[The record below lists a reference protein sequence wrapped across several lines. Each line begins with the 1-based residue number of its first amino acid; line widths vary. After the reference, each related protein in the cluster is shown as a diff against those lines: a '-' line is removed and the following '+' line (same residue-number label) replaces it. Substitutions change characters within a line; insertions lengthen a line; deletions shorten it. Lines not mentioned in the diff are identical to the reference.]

1 MSSKVAYLLLFSKVN
16 NILIVRNN
24 NLIGLISLTGVSF
37 KLFPAQ
43 QTVDYVEGAYVVA
56 VLILSHNLWIEE
68 TSARMSGMAE
78 TPPYRAIN

>member
-43 QTVDYVEGAYVVA
+43 QTVDFSLRRRGLRSSCVD
-56 VLILSHNLWIEE
+56 
-68 TSARMSGMAE
+68 
-78 TPPYRAIN
+78 PQP